1 MGQDQ
6 DLDTAVL
13 SSLTA
18 LITDKIKLPE
28 SGCIS
33 QLKRMFLI
41 KIIPVEKEV
50 KYTSLAKFF
59 ALAITS
65 RVSGKTRYKA
75 ESIY

>member
-1 MGQDQ
+1 MGQDR
-6 DLDTAVL
+6 DLDTTVL

-33 QLKRMFLI
+33 QLKIMFLI

-50 KYTSLAKFF
+50 KYTSFISQVFCSSHNFMCAW
-59 ALAITS
+59 
-65 RVSGKTRYKA
+65 
-75 ESIY
+75 

>member
-18 LITDKIKLPE
+18 LITDKIKLPD
-28 SGCIS
+28 SGCIA
-33 QLKRMFLI
+33 QLKIMFLI

-50 KYTSLAKFF
+50 KYTLLAKFY

-65 RVSGKTRYKA
+65 PVSGKTCYKS
-75 ESIY
+75 ESMY